1 MKGMRGSP
9 AIPKRPAGDRQ
20 APVSADQLCLLI
32 NFGRPKVE
40 IRRVTAETW
49 SREPSPSSPLIPLIR
64 LKKEKLP
71 LRTGIVPPIHIRS
84 TIPAISLCKAQQPF
98 RFRP

>member
-1 MKGMRGSP
+1 
-9 AIPKRPAGDRQ
+9 
-20 APVSADQLCLLI
+20 VSADQLCLLI

-71 LRTGIVPPIHIRS
+71 LRAGIVPPIHIRP

-98 RFRP
+98 RFRPLWRAHGGAAVHSIATDF